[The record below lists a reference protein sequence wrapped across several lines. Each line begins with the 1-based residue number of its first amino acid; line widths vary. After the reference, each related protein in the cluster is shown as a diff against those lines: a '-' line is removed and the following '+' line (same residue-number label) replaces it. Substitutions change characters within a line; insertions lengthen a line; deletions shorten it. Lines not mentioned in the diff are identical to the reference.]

1 MDLVF
6 QTLATKDYINVPVI
20 PNANPPN
27 PNVAAA
33 KPAAKEAAKVI
44 VQPSELPNLN
54 EVVNGNTKK
63 DLKEPEVKRDRE
75 LRKNSDAVSFNSFFI
90 YFVQF
95 FKFKCLE

>member
-1 MDLVF
+1 MF

-90 YFVQF
+90 DFVQF
-95 FKFKCLE
+95 F